1 MAWGVALA
9 CFLWVAT
16 QGQRIVSQAF
26 SVGHWAVSFPLAA
39 FAGLT
44 LELGRHGS
52 GGPMPVLGPL
62 LLAFASVIVLGLS
75 MGTVRGLRQRTL
87 LAPEPVATI
96 TPISG

>member
-1 MAWGVALA
+1 
-9 CFLWVAT
+9 
-16 QGQRIVSQAF
+16 
-26 SVGHWAVSFPLAA
+26 
-39 FAGLT
+39 
-44 LELGRHGS
+44 
-52 GGPMPVLGPL
+52 MPVFGPL